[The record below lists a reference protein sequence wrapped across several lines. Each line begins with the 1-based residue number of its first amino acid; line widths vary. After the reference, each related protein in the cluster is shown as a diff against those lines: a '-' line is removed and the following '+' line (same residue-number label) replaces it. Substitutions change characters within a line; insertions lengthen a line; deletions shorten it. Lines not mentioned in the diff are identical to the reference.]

1 LIEVDSPPVAQYQSD
16 AMKLLLFLALAAAL
30 GVCGCGTFSGAG
42 QDAVR
47 NLEQGAEGRGQL
59 VSPDPMGDEFGSYYE

>member
-1 LIEVDSPPVAQYQSD
+1 LIEVDSPPVAHYQSD
-16 AMKLLLFLALAAAL
+16 AMKFLLFLGLAAAL

-47 NLEQGAEGRGQL
+47 NLEQGADGRGQL
-59 VSPDPMGDEFGSYYE
+59 VSPNPMGDQFGSYYE

>member
-1 LIEVDSPPVAQYQSD
+1 
-16 AMKLLLFLALAAAL
+16 MKLLLFLGLAAAL

-47 NLEQGAEGRGQL
+47 NLEQGADGRGQL
-59 VSPDPMGDEFGSYYE
+59 VSPNPMGDQFGSYYE

>member
-1 LIEVDSPPVAQYQSD
+1 
-16 AMKLLLFLALAAAL
+16 MKLLVLLGLAAAL

-42 QDAVR
+42 EDAVR

-59 VSPDPMGDEFGSYYE
+59 VSPDEMGNEFGSYYD